1 MTKEPIINLRPY
13 REVVFLTL
21 ITFLKL
27 MVFHRFMGITD
38 GYWQITLLNGLTAA
52 CIYLIV
58 NMVKEHKRI
67 KFLFGTHLV
76 MSILFFA
83 NTMYF
88 SHFFTLLPVHIFYQ
102 AKHLKGVSSSV
113 GSLLRLDYLLFFGDV
128 ILLFFIAKKE
138 DWTTIQLKNKN
149 RLFSYL
155 MIVLLVFSVWGGS
168 SGLPGREE
176 GYYTPFNLGML
187 NYHFYDLLSFMG
199 RVEAHPVEE
208 TAIKEIL
215 EEEPQENQ
223 HQYFGLA
230 KGKNV
235 FVIQAESL
243 QSFVLQKEVN
253 GQYIAPVLNSLIENN
268 SFFFSRYYEQV
279 GWGNTSDAEFVS
291 QTGLHASIKNFSYK
305 QYEEKNLVSLPKL
318 LRKLN
323 YETTVFHG
331 NEESFW
337 NRNNFYPTLG
347 VNEFISLEDFEE
359 DEIIGMG
366 LSDRALFRQSI
377 PYLKSLQE
385 PFYSFYITLTSHY
398 PYLIEEED
406 QGLELGQ
413 DYEDSI
419 LGGYFQTV
427 NYLDRAIG
435 EFIADLKEA
444 GLYENSI
451 IIIYGDHHGIKPHNE
466 ESSQH
471 MKDFLGKEYQ
481 EDEMLRV
488 PLIIH
493 VPNSG
498 IQAEITKAGGQ
509 VDLFPTVA
517 NLLGVDLSPFTL
529 IGRDLL
535 NSDDSFAL
543 NQIHTAKGSF
553 IQGDVIFIM
562 ARDGI
567 FENSKA
573 WNIVTGEPVD
583 LEQCRSGYERAMAEI
598 QLSEYILENN
608 LIMMQNSHFWE
619 H

>member
-1 MTKEPIINLRPY
+1 MTNKRFIDLRPY
-13 REVVFLTL
+13 REVIFLTI
-21 ITFLKL
+21 ITVLKL
-27 MVFHRFMGITD
+27 MVFHRFMGITE

-52 CIYLIV
+52 SIYLLV
-58 NMVKEHKRI
+58 NMVRQPKRI
-67 KFLFGTHLV
+67 KFLLGTHLIL
-76 MSILFFA
+76 SILFFA

-88 SHFFTLLPVHIFYQ
+88 SHFYTLLPVHIFYQ

-128 ILLFFIAKKE
+128 ILLFIIARKE
-138 DWTTIQLKNKN
+138 AWVPIELKRKN
-149 RLFSYL
+149 RLITYLVIIL
-155 MIVLLVFSVWGGS
+155 MIFSAWGGS

-176 GYYTPFNLGML
+176 GYYTPFNLGMI

-199 RVEAHPVEE
+199 QVEAHPVEE
-208 TAIKEIL
+208 TMIQEIL
-215 EEEPQENQ
+215 EEPHRDNG
-223 HQYFGLA
+223 QYFGLA
-230 KGKNV
+230 RGKNV

-243 QSFVLQKEVN
+243 QSFVLQKQTN
-253 GQYIAPVLNSLIENN
+253 GQWITPVLNNLIEND

-291 QTGLHASIKNFSYK
+291 QTGLHASLKNFSYK
-305 QYEEKNLVSLPKL
+305 QYEEKDLVSLPKL
-318 LRKLN
+318 LKRQN
-323 YETTVFHG
+323 YQTAVFHG

-347 VNEFISLEDFEE
+347 VDNFISLEDLEE

-366 LSDRALFRQSI
+366 LSDRSLFRQSI
-377 PYLKSLQE
+377 THLKSFEE

-398 PYLIEEED
+398 PYTIEEED
-406 QGLELGQ
+406 QGLQLDETYQ
-413 DYEDSI
+413 DTI

-435 EFIADLKEA
+435 EFIEALKEA

-451 IIIYGDHHGIKPHNE
+451 IIIYGDHHGIKLHDE
-466 ESSQH
+466 ESSAH
-471 MKDFLGKEYQ
+471 IEEFLGKEYL

-498 IQAEITKAGGQ
+498 IQEEITRVGGQ
-509 VDLFPTVA
+509 VDFLPTVA
-517 NLLGVDLSPFTL
+517 NLMGIDISPFTL

-535 NSDDSFAL
+535 NTTDSFAL

-553 IQGDVIFIM
+553 IQDDVMFIM

-573 WNIVTGEPVD
+573 WNIKTGEPVD
-583 LEQCRSGYERAMAEI
+583 IEQCRAGYERAMAEI

-608 LIMMQNSHFWE
+608 LIMMKNKHFWE